1 MNYFYYYS
9 GVETKAYKQFND
21 FFKWFTENKFVNMH
35 NVFGIQIL
43 VTFVFVLLY
52 FSLFFVNTE
61 L

>member
-21 FFKWFTENKFVNMH
+21 FFKWFMENKFVNMH

-43 VTFVFVLLY
+43 VTFVFVLL
-52 FSLFFVNTE
+52 
-61 L
+61 